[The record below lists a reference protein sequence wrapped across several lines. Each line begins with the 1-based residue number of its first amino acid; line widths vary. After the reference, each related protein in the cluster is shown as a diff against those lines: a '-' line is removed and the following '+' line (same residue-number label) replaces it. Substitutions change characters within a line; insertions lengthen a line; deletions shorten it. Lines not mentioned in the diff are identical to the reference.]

1 MAAGELG
8 VEGGA
13 PVNMRG
19 HVGLLRPRVD
29 DG

>member
-1 MAAGELG
+1 MATRELG

-13 PVNMRG
+13 PVNVRG
-19 HVGLLRPRVD
+19 HMGLLPLRFD